1 MQIVYDILHEHNIRD
16 DRHLRFNWSD
26 KSRTEHKIQSNTRK
40 KHVEAILFLKIVY
53 VDHFQFNIV
62 KWK

>member
-1 MQIVYDILHEHNIRD
+1 MRIVYDILYEHNIKD

-40 KHVEAILFLKIVY
+40 ENVEAILFLKIIRGE
-53 VDHFQFNIV
+53 N
-62 KWK
+62 